1 MELESFLRQCALLD
15 ATLSLTDHCHAT
27 EQFGLSY
34 REVEGVALEMGIVP
48 LRYLRNQSTIS
59 PTQQKILFDSHVII
73 IGCGGLGGHIAEILT
88 RIGIGRLSLYDF
100 DSFEEH
106 NLNRQNFSTL
116 ADLGREKV
124 LVVKE
129 ALEQINPSV
138 EIQSFVR
145 KFDPLK
151 EKQNI
156 EKAAVIIDAVDNP
169 QTKLDLA
176 KVCQELEI
184 HFVHGAIAGM
194 QGQFTTNNTLE
205 LLYPDGER
213 GAELVSGNP
222 AFTVTLAASIQASE
236 TIKLLLNMG
245 EPLKDTF
252 LVADLLYNEFEKL
265 PL

>member
-15 ATLSLTDHCHAT
+15 ATLSLDDHRHAT

-34 REVEGVALEMGIVP
+34 REVESVALEMGIIP

-59 PTQQKILFDSHVII
+59 SAQQKILFDSHVLIV
-73 IGCGGLGGHIAEILT
+73 GCGGLGGHIAEILT

-116 ADLGREKV
+116 ADLGREKA
-124 LVVKE
+124 LVIKE

-145 KFDPLK
+145 KFDPFK
-151 EKQNI
+151 EKQDI
-156 EKAAVIIDAVDNP
+156 EKVAVVIDAVDNP

-176 KVCQELEI
+176 KVCQELGI

-205 LLYPDGER
+205 LLYSNGKR
-213 GAELVSGNP
+213 GAELASGNP